1 MNTKHWFLT
10 CFVVCLVLS
19 SYGLCMAQDQTTT
32 LTVKEIAF
40 KADKGGKEKVAI
52 LCNQACIPT
61 LSGLEGKNAR
71 IIMDFAG
78 VSFMEPKY
86 RNIPVSGK
94 YVKKIRSYLDRD
106 SKKLRVVLDMA
117 PSKHFI
123 VHAIQDQ
130 TVNAF
135 SLSIAE
141 KRRAKGKQART
152 RGSRIV
158 IVDRVTRPLDK
169 APITEKE
176 SEKQEPVN
184 GARIAVETILTIQV
198 ITNKEKAKAM
208 REAKRLEKDKFSDVR
223 VEQIGSQYVVR
234 VGKYARQSEGT
245 ATLQAIRRTYPKSVL
260 RTAYDK
266 PEREIFTANKSERKP
281 VSGAQVPVD
290 EKLKPAADTGAA
302 ELGRSQ
308 MNAGDY
314 NGAIQTF
321 TRNIIEN
328 PKDSLSY
335 RLRGNAYQNIGDRQ
349 KAVGDLITAARLGD
363 QIVQSYLDYM
373 QINWKEPPK
382 P

>member
-1 MNTKHWFLT
+1 MNIKQLFLT
-10 CFVVCLVLS
+10 CFAVWLVLS
-19 SYGLCMAQDQTTT
+19 SCGLCMAQDQTTA
-32 LTVKEIAF
+32 LTVKEITF
-40 KADKGGKEKVAI
+40 KLDQGGKEEVTI

-78 VSFMEPKY
+78 ISFTEPKY
-86 RNIPVSGK
+86 RNVPVSGK
-94 YVKKIRSYLDRD
+94 YVKKIRSYLDKD

-123 VHAIQDQ
+123 VHALQDQ

-141 KRRAKGKQART
+141 KLLAKGKQAST
-152 RGSRIV
+152 SGSRIV
-158 IVDRVTRPLDK
+158 IVDRETRPLDK

-176 SEKQEPVN
+176 SENQEPVKD
-184 GARIAVETILTIQV
+184 ARVAVDTIFTIQV
-198 ITNKEKAKAM
+198 ITNKEKASAL
-208 REAKRLEKDKFSDVR
+208 REAKRLEKDKFNDVR
-223 VEQIGSQYVVR
+223 VEQIGSRYVVR
-234 VGKYARQSEGT
+234 AGKYTQQSEGT
-245 ATLQAIRRTYPKSVL
+245 ATLQAIRRAYPKSVL
-260 RTAYDK
+260 RTAYDR

-281 VSGAQVPVD
+281 VSGAQDPVD
-290 EKLKPAADTGAA
+290 KKLKPAADTGAT

-314 NGAIQTF
+314 KGAIQTF
-321 TRNIIEN
+321 TRNITEN

-335 RLRGNAYQNIGDRQ
+335 RLRGNAYQNIGDRK
-349 KAVGDLITAARLGD
+349 KAAGDWITAARLGD
-363 QIVQSYLDYM
+363 QLVQSYLDYM
-373 QINWKEPPK
+373 KINWKETSK